1 MRNLKFARALM
12 FFAAFAAAVAG
23 STAQAAEKTQVVD
36 VTGIQSYDEFGSPDN
51 TVIVLDL
58 GSLATVTSI
67 AWNVNITAFSP
78 SWLSEITVFFSSS
91 DGSEGVYLTPSL
103 TDGPGTESQADG
115 ASLVDLGLSFNV
127 GTDGKLYIEF
137 GEGFKDFDAGVA
149 DGQWNSGTL
158 TIGYDDHIAVAP
170 VPEPETYAM
179 LLLGLG
185 AVGAIAR
192 RRRNV

>member
-1 MRNLKFARALM
+1 MRNLKFARTLM
-12 FFAAFAAAVAG
+12 FFAAFTAAVAG

-36 VTGIQSYDEFGSPDN
+36 VSGIQSFSELGSPDN
-51 TVIVLDL
+51 TVVVLDL

-67 AWNVNITAFSP
+67 AWNLNFTAFSP
-78 SWLSEITVFFSSS
+78 SWLSELTVLFTSSAGG
-91 DGSEGVYLTPSL
+91 DGVIFTPSA
-103 TDGPGTESQADG
+103 TSAPGTESDSGSAD
-115 ASLVDLGLSFNV
+115 LVDLGLSFEV

-137 GEGFKDFDAGVA
+137 GEDFDDATVNP
-149 DGQWNSGTL
+149 DGRWNSGSF
-158 TIGYDDHIAVAP
+158 TIGYDDHVTVTP

-185 AVGAIAR
+185 AVGALAR